1 MLVSKTK
8 HGDWFSLTSIR
19 NGERLKE
26 IRKKESFYCPEC
38 EEEVILKI
46 GSKRIPHF
54 AHKKDASCS
63 ESYERESEYHLKGK
77 LRLFEW
83 LNSLGLT
90 PQLEPFYKEIS
101 QRPDVGFMH
110 NGVHYAIEFQCSVI
124 PEELFVKR
132 TENYYKAEIL
142 PIWIMAGK
150 NIKRKGN
157 YRTELTGF
165 DYLFLSKN
173 DSEKWILP
181 AFCPVTN
188 TLIIVNHILPI
199 SVKNSIA
206 QFSVMDINTASL
218 ANLIQPNCSRL
229 FNIEDWQREIRK
241 AKNITLSLYGSHQNK
256 FLQELYTHS
265 LIPSLL
271 PPEIGLPVKHAPL
284 IETPAIVWQSYL
296 YMDLLSHKQC
306 FSLHEIHRSFF
317 RRVSK
322 KDVKIRNLPL
332 NRNGDVFAAVK
343 EYIDLLVKTNRLD
356 NVNHD
361 FFKKD
366 IPITI
371 QDNQVKQV
379 EMEREFYQKY
389 GKIIMENLK

>member
-8 HGDWFSLTSIR
+8 QGDWFSLTSIR
-19 NGERLKE
+19 NQERLKE
-26 IRKKESFYCPEC
+26 IRNKESFYCPEC

-77 LRLFEW
+77 LKLFEW
-83 LNSLGLT
+83 LISLGLI
-90 PQLEPFYKEIS
+90 PQLEPFFKEIS
-101 QRPDVGFMH
+101 QRPDIGFVH
-110 NGVHYAIEFQCSVI
+110 NGVLYAIEFQCSVI

-132 TENYYKAEIL
+132 TENYYKVDIS

-157 YRTELTGF
+157 YRAELTGF
-165 DYLFLSKN
+165 DYLFLSKS
-173 DSEKWILP
+173 DSEKWMLP

-206 QFSVMDINTASL
+206 QFSVTDMKTASL
-218 ANLIQPNCSRL
+218 ANLIQPKCSQL
-229 FNIEDWQREIRK
+229 FYLEDWQKEIRK
-241 AKNITLSLYGSHQNK
+241 AKNITLSLYGSQQNK

-296 YMDLLSHKQC
+296 YMDLLRHKQC
-306 FSLHEIHRSFF
+306 FSLHEIRHSFLKRVN
-317 RRVSK
+317 RR
-322 KDVKIRNLPL
+322 DVKIRNLPL
-332 NRNGDVFAAVK
+332 YRNCDALAAVK
-343 EYIDLLVKTNRLD
+343 EYIELLVKTDRLIA
-356 NVNHD
+356 VNHD
-361 FFKKD
+361 FFKMD

-371 QDNQVKQV
+371 QENQVKQF
-379 EMEREFYQKY
+379 EMERDFYQRY